1 MTSAAEAATGGRSA
15 IDQRPSFSIRIGDR
29 LVALPIQIGEHCRC
43 RRERDF
49 MFARP
54 ATIEHSDAQTLHSW
68 KDTGAARYSVAGDGL
83 RLRFSA
89 ARPRRRRL
97 AAASCRR
104 RTAVVETPAFMPVG
118 TQGAVKG
125 VTHRD
130 LDDLGAQIILG
141 NTYHL
146 FLRPGDGLIARA
158 GGLHKFIGWDRPI
171 LTDSGGYQIFS
182 LADRRR
188 VSEDGRR
195 VPVASR
201 RLASP
206 ADARAR
212 HRRPGAA
219 RLRHRDGARRMHRD
233 AGRRT
238 RPRARRWSGR
248 CDGRDG
254 RGGGCCSCAATTAIR
269 R

>member
-1 MTSAAEAATGGRSA
+1 M
-15 IDQRPSFSIRIGDR
+15 
-29 LVALPIQIGEHCRC
+29 
-43 RRERDF
+43 
-49 MFARP
+49 
-54 ATIEHSDAQTLHSW
+54 QTPHGS
-68 KDTGAARYSVAGDGL
+68 
-83 RLRFSA
+83 
-89 ARPRRRRL
+89 
-97 AAASCRR
+97 
-104 RTAVVETPAFMPVG
+104 VETPAFMPVG

-188 VSEDGRR
+188 VSEEGAEFQSHLDG
-195 VPVASR
+195 SR
-201 RLASP
+201 TP
-206 ADARAR
+206 ADAGAR

-233 AGRRT
+233 AGRRRRGARGDGAVGAMGGT
-238 RPRARRWSGR
+238 GAAAAAAAARRR
-248 CDGRDG
+248 P
-254 RGGGCCSCAATTAIR
+254 AIR